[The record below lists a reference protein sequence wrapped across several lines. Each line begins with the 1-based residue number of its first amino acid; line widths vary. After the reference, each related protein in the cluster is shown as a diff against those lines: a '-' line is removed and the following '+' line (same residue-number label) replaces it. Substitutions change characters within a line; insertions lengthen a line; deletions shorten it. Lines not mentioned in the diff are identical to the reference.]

1 MEESIYKHNY
11 EYLSIEEA
19 KSIIGGTFVQGTTSI
34 GGELATKADVDKL
47 LTAADKKLTS
57 IVPLTGASNEFICF
71 FECEDI
77 ETFPDDLEHRWIEVS
92 PIQFTFP
99 ADGGSVK
106 ITGSYGLTGT
116 LGTRKKVG
124 DITDTITADAN
135 ATPSTKSGS
144 KTYYYNNDQ
153 SQRPTAEVSWTQPN
167 KEEEFP
173 EEWTYVFEY
182 NISDTNGGSSTGT
195 SWSRQYYA
203 NGQEI
208 KYDDDI
214 TLNGITSYR
223 TKTGTFGTVK
233 KENVQYSGQIGRPS
247 GYNYSDKVITQNGRL
262 AQQGSNK
269 QLQWSYTQEAN
280 VKVWGISA
288 DPTSLHFE
296 AAGGT
301 QSVSVTTWYTW
312 QSNDNNNQKFDQN
325 TTTEN
330 ITAEANTL
338 QQQKTWTKVITKNN
352 KSVSIQ
358 CTQEGAQEQ
367 FPDDLQRRWIRVQP
381 KSSQISVDGGTIN
394 VTGSY
399 GLTGTYGTEKKIGD
413 ITDTI
418 VVESNSTQDQK
429 SGSKTYYY
437 NNNQSDTPTAKITW
451 TQPGRA
457 EKFPDDEAHRWIEIT
472 PTNAGNFTEAGGTI
486 TVTGSYGLTGS
497 FGTKKT
503 VGNINDTITVERN
516 TTTQTKSGSKTYY
529 YNNKPNTNPSATV
542 TWTQD
547 AHIESFTYTYEFK
560 IGLSQDEITKDTLTL
575 LFESTQYGE
584 GSKVPVYYKSIK
596 KKINESGQVVE
607 TTNVDIRK
615 SEGTTNNSVVEIN
628 NGVIYVYPKAEN
640 SSLVDKRF
648 DNYTFTNDNGNKC
661 HIWFIQNVEG
671 VKILSCDAVKF
682 TYKWNNGTDLD
693 QAVYVNVNHP
703 DLNDNVYS
711 GFGGRLPSKYGIDQ
725 FLKFAGDNTG
735 RGNEYTFIE
744 FDNLQ
749 KWINQHKD
757 QQSSIPGKTIL
768 ESLTDDNGLSSIKI
782 DLYANWF
789 RVIGDQTFIQYT
801 LYNKN
806 GDNQQIEIDTSK
818 KDFIL
823 TGYQIQHSSLQPFA
837 CHSFGTELW
846 YHPSPR
852 KNYTKI
858 GEFIVYLN
866 SNKISFQ
873 SNVDDYNKWQPGVV
887 LQYVTPSKIDY
898 QYSMIDNN
906 NKCNVTVNLKDFVCD
921 KISDSDAF
929 SLELQA
935 AAIPI
940 NAEEN
945 INPYLYSIGIDFTKS
960 VSKQEIPTSF
970 QFEFSVDEFLQ
981 EAKRLNTLK
990 EYTGQVYIY
999 IGIKSKKSIWIQKS
1013 LVMNGEYFLSKGD
1026 YITRNI

>member
-208 KYDDDI
+208 KHDDDI

-312 QSNDNNNQKFDQN
+312 QSNNNNNQKFDQN

-367 FPDDLQRRWIRVQP
+367 FPDDLQHRWIRVQP
-381 KSSQISVDGGTIN
+381 ESSQIPVDGGTIN

-413 ITDTI
+413 ITDT
-418 VVESNSTQDQK
+418 VVVGSNSTQDQK

-472 PTNAGNFTEAGGTI
+472 PTNAGNFPETGGTI

-503 VGNINDTITVERN
+503 VGNINDTITVEKN

-529 YNNKPNTNPSATV
+529 YNNTPGTNPSATV

-547 AHIESFTYTYEFK
+547 AHIESFTYEYHIYIGQNSDK
-560 IGLSQDEITKDTLTL
+560 IQQKFMQLVWQSD
-575 LFESTQYGE
+575 QYNQS
-584 GSKVPVYYKSIK
+584 SKKSVFVKAYKN
-596 KKINESGQVVE
+596 KINESNQVVSTE
-607 TTNVDIRK
+607 QVEYGIKDAAITNQFTITDNK
-615 SEGTTNNSVVEIN
+615 TGL
-628 NGVIYVYPKAEN
+628 IYCYPSKEN
-640 SSLVDKRF
+640 SSYSDQNL
-648 DNYTFTNDNGNKC
+648 GN
-661 HIWFIQNVEG
+661 FIVYVKESESVECKVNLIQDRKG
-671 VKILSCDAVKF
+671 VQIVYGDAIMF
-682 TYKWNNGTDLD
+682 TYNWDKGTDLD
-693 QAVYVNVNHP
+693 QATFVN
-703 DLNDNVYS
+703 LNLKTDRHDNYA
-711 GFGGRLPSKYGIDQ
+711 GFLGRIINEYENILY
-725 FLKFAGDNTG
+725 FAGDNLG
-735 RGNEYTFIE
+735 KGNEYAFIDFKNISKYLNE
-744 FDNLQ
+744 HRD
-749 KWINQHKD
+749 D
-757 QQSSIPGKTIL
+757 QSSIAGKTIL
-768 ESLTDDNGLSSIKI
+768 QSLTDNNGVIKI
-782 DLYANWF
+782 QCDLYTNWY
-789 RVIGDQTFIQYT
+789 RQKETENIT
-801 LYNKN
+801 LSYSVYNKDSEDATVN
-806 GDNQQIEIDTSK
+806 TTDDKT
-818 KDFIL
+818 FIL
-823 TGYQIQHSSLQPFA
+823 TGYTKINDNSDQALCYASGYRNIGGDANVKDAYTLSAKFSYYLDSGVFVFDTNKNNVGKWNKGAVLSPVECNPSYSNVQFTNDGTNINFSISIDSINQPSYFDKNCKVWIKSRIYQKGGSEYDCTIIDDYTTKINQLPYKIESSTPLTEVIEDMD
-837 CHSFGTELW
+837 FGESNTVEIIPKLLFDGGAN
-846 YHPSPR
+846 
-852 KNYTKI
+852 NYT
-858 GEFIVYLN
+858 
-866 SNKISFQ
+866 
-873 SNVDDYNKWQPGVV
+873 
-887 LQYVTPSKIDY
+887 
-898 QYSMIDNN
+898 
-906 NKCNVTVNLKDFVCD
+906 
-921 KISDSDAF
+921 
-929 SLELQA
+929 
-935 AAIPI
+935 
-940 NAEEN
+940 EEKYMK
-945 INPYLYSIGIDFTKS
+945 INPI
-960 VSKQEIPTSF
+960 
-970 QFEFSVDEFLQ
+970 
-981 EAKRLNTLK
+981 TL
-990 EYTGQVYIY
+990 EQNVLT
-999 IGIKSKKSIWIQKS
+999 IQKQS
-1013 LVMNGEYFLSKGD
+1013 V
-1026 YITRNI
+1026 

>member
-19 KSIIGGTFVQGTTSI
+19 KSIIGGTFIQGTTNI

-57 IVPLTGASNEFICF
+57 IVPLTDVSNEFICF

-124 DITDTITADAN
+124 DIADTITADAN
-135 ATPSTKSGS
+135 ATPSAKNGS

-153 SQRPTAEVSWTQPN
+153 SQTPTAKVSWTQPN
-167 KEEEFP
+167 KDEEFP
-173 EEWTYVFEY
+173 
-182 NISDTNGGSSTGT
+182 
-195 SWSRQYYA
+195 
-203 NGQEI
+203 
-208 KYDDDI
+208 DD
-214 TLNGITSYR
+214 
-223 TKTGTFGTVK
+223 K
-233 KENVQYSGQIGRPS
+233 K
-247 GYNYSDKVITQNGRL
+247 
-262 AQQGSNK
+262 
-269 QLQWSYTQEAN
+269 
-280 VKVWGISA
+280 
-288 DPTSLHFE
+288 H
-296 AAGGT
+296 
-301 QSVSVTTWYTW
+301 
-312 QSNDNNNQKFDQN
+312 
-325 TTTEN
+325 
-330 ITAEANTL
+330 
-338 QQQKTWTKVITKNN
+338 
-352 KSVSIQ
+352 
-358 CTQEGAQEQ
+358 
-367 FPDDLQRRWIRVQP
+367 RWIKVQP
-381 KSSQISVDGGTIN
+381 ESSQISVDGGTIN

-457 EKFPDDEAHRWIEIT
+457 EEFPDDKKHRWIKVQPESSQISVDGGTINVTGSYGLTGTYGTEKKIGDITDTIVVESNSTQDQKSGSKTYYYNNNQSDTPTAKITWTQPGRAEEFPDDKKHRWIEIN
-472 PTNAGNFTEAGGTI
+472 PTNAGNFPETGGTI

-503 VGNINDTITVERN
+503 VGNINDTITVEKN
-516 TTTQTKSGSKTYY
+516 TTTQTRSGSKTYY
-529 YNNKPNTNPSATV
+529 YNNTPGTAPSATV

-547 AHIESFTYTYEFK
+547 AHVEVFTYTYEFK
-560 IGLSQDEITKDTLTL
+560 IGLSQDKITEDTLSL
-575 LFESTQYGE
+575 VFESTQYGE
-584 GSKVPVYYKSIK
+584 SSKIPVYYKSIK
-596 KKINESGQVVE
+596 NKINESGQIVE
-607 TTNVDIRK
+607 TTNINIRK
-615 SEGTTNNSVVEIN
+615 SEGTTNNSVVKIDSN
-628 NGVIYVYPKAEN
+628 VIYVYPKAEN
-640 SSLVDKRF
+640 KSIINKCLD
-648 DNYTFTNDNGNKC
+648 DYIFTNDNGNKC
-661 HIWFIQNVEG
+661 HIWFIQDVEG

-711 GFGGRLPSKYGIDQ
+711 GYGGSLPSKYGIDQ
-725 FLKFAGDNTG
+725 FLKFAGDNMG
-735 RGNEYTFIE
+735 KGNEYTFIE
-744 FDNLQ
+744 FSNLQ
-749 KWINQHKD
+749 KWLNQHKN

-782 DLYANWF
+782 DLYANWY

-806 GDNQQIEIDTSK
+806 GDNQQIEIDVNK

-823 TGYQIQHSSLQPFA
+823 TGYQIQHSFLQPFA
-837 CHSFGTELW
+837 CHSFGKELHS
-846 YHPSPR
+846 HPSPR

-866 SNKISFQ
+866 GNKISFQ
-873 SNVDDYNKWQPGVV
+873 SNVDDYNKWQPGVA

-940 NAEEN
+940 NAKEN

-981 EAKRLNTLK
+981 EVKHLSTLK
-990 EYTGQVYIY
+990 KYTGQVYIY
-999 IGIKSKKSIWIQKS
+999 IGIESKKSIWIQKS
-1013 LVMNGEYFLSKGD
+1013 IVMNSNYFLSKGD